1 MVLSLL
7 SIKLFALKYSQ
18 TIGFIAAIAVI
29 GLCFL
34 PWVIID
40 SKGLVITGMNARG
53 TDFGTPGKV
62 NIFFS
67 AIMSIFFL
75 LPKIW
80 AKRTNV
86 FLGAMH
92 FSWSIRNY
100 ILLTSC
106 LVGICPEKQWALVAL
121 VFFSAIGLLMTFF
134 PKIDVNKVEAE

>member
-1 MVLSLL
+1 M
-7 SIKLFALKYSQ
+7 KHSQ
-18 TIGFIAAIAVI
+18 TIGFLASLIVI

-34 PWVIID
+34 PWVTIA
-40 SKGLVITGMNARG
+40 SKDLVITGMNAKG

-67 AIMSIFFL
+67 VIMAVFFFL
-75 LPKIW
+75 PKVW

-121 VFFSAIGLLMTFF
+121 VFFSAVSLLMTFL
-134 PKIDVNKVEAE
+134 PKIDVNKEAVE